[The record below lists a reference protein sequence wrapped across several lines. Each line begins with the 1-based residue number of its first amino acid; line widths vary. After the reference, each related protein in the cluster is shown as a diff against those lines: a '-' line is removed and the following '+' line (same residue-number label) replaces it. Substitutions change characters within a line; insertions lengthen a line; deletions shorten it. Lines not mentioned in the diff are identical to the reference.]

1 MGRVFPL
8 AGLLRLRELQEKRAA
23 GKLASANSALHG
35 GQERVLRV
43 RDTVAASTAEPV
55 DADALL
61 AIAAA
66 RASSRS
72 MLLELNALV
81 ESQATHVLNAET
93 DYLQARGSAAML
105 QKLAEK
111 HEVMVRTEDLARE
124 QLLLD
129 DLGTR
134 QGAGRAA
141 S

>member
-23 GKLASANSALHG
+23 GDLAAANSALHG
-35 GQERVLRV
+35 GRARVLGV
-43 RDTVAASTAEPV
+43 RDTVAAAATEPM
-55 DADALL
+55 DGDALL

-66 RASSRS
+66 RASSRG

-81 ESQATHVLNAET
+81 ESQVSDALSAET
-93 DYLQARGSAAML
+93 DYLQARGAAAML
-105 QKLAEK
+105 AKLAEK
-111 HEVMVRTEDLARE
+111 HELTVRTEDLARE

-134 QGAGRAA
+134 KGAGRGAL
-141 S
+141 